1 MTSGRMR
8 PAASIA
14 ALATAALV
22 LSACGSSDAGADEE
36 QGTGLPTVK
45 VAGGLSD
52 PTEEGVIKYVADHV
66 AADYGIKIK
75 ITPVDDGNSLI
86 KELNDSDSVDA
97 AVLGYK
103 PWIDGLNK
111 SEGYHVSAV
120 APLFSQ
126 YWVFYSKKYKS
137 LNDLPSG
144 ASIAYRGD
152 APFYTGQILNSLK
165 ELGVIGLRPD
175 ADPLT
180 ISTKDITSNPK
191 HLKFVSVQSAA
202 RALDDVD
209 LAASQSTEF
218 SLAGIS
224 REYKIAQVENQD
236 LFAKQL
242 AVRSDR
248 VDDPDIKKAI
258 EAFKDP
264 RVGKWATKNFGDLI
278 SAVGASGT

>member
-1 MTSGRMR
+1 MTRGRTR
-8 PAASIA
+8 PIATVATLAA
-14 ALATAALV
+14 AALV
-22 LSACGSSDAGADEE
+22 LSGCGSSDPGAATDGE
-36 QGTGLPTVK
+36 GGLPTVK

-66 AADYGIKIK
+66 AADYGIRIE

-111 SEGYHVSAV
+111 SEGYHVEAV

-126 YWVFYSKKYKS
+126 HWVFYSKKYES
-137 LNDLPSG
+137 LEDLPRD
-144 ASIAYRGD
+144 ASVAYRGD
-152 APFYTGQILNSLK
+152 APFYTGQILTSLD
-165 ELGVIGLRPD
+165 ELGVIGLRANP
-175 ADPLT
+175 DPLT
-180 ISTKDITSNPK
+180 VSTDDITSNPK
-191 HLKFVSVQSAA
+191 HLDFVSVQSAA

-218 SLAGIS
+218 ALADIPAK
-224 REYKIAQVENQD
+224 YKIAQVENQD

-242 AVRSDR
+242 AVRADR
-248 VDDPDIKKAI
+248 VDDPDIQKVI

-264 RVGKWATKNFGDLI
+264 RVGKWATENFGDLV
-278 SAVGASGT
+278 SAVDGTSS

>member
-1 MTSGRMR
+1 MNGGRIR
-8 PAASIA
+8 PSASLAFIA
-14 ALATAALV
+14 IAALV
-22 LSACGSSDAGADEE
+22 LSACGSSETGSEAG
-36 QGTGLPTVK
+36 QGKGLPTVK
-45 VAGGLSD
+45 IAGGMSD

-111 SEGYHVSAV
+111 SEGYHVAAV

-137 LNDLPSG
+137 LNDLPRG

-152 APFYTGQILNSLK
+152 APFYTGQILTSLK
-165 ELGVIGLRPD
+165 ELGLIGLD
-175 ADPLT
+175 ANADPLT

-191 HLKFVSVQSAA
+191 NLKFVSVQSAA

-218 SLAGIS
+218 ALADIS
-224 REYKIAQVENQD
+224 DDYKIAQIKNQD

-248 VDDPDIKKAI
+248 VDDPNVQKAI

-278 SAVGASGT
+278 SAVDNSGT

>member
-1 MTSGRMR
+1 MR
-8 PAASIA
+8 
-14 ALATAALV
+14 
-22 LSACGSSDAGADEE
+22 
-36 QGTGLPTVK
+36 

-66 AADYGIKIK
+66 AADYGVKIK

-111 SEGYHVSAV
+111 TEGYHVAAV

-137 LNDLPSG
+137 LSELPNG
-144 ASIAYRGD
+144 ASVAYRGD
-152 APFYTGQILNSLK
+152 APFYTGQILTSLE
-165 ELGVIGLRPD
+165 ELGVIGLRAN

-202 RALDDVD
+202 RTLDDVD

-218 SLAGIS
+218 SLAGTPGNL
-224 REYKIAQVENQD
+224 KIAQVENKD

-242 AVRSDR
+242 AVRADR

-264 RVGKWATKNFGDLI
+264 RVGEWATKNFGDLI
-278 SAVGASGT
+278 SAVDSSGA